1 MQVRP
6 SGGQFVHLP
15 EVLPEARDLESG
27 AIAFDAVQCDSRRV
41 EPGDLFVA
49 VRGAA
54 CDGHDYIDEAVS
66 RGCAAVV
73 ADRPVCA
80 PPGVPV
86 IVVADT
92 REAYG
97 RICQRVAGNP
107 SRQLKVIGVTGTNG
121 KTTTSCLVA
130 SVLSTA
136 GFSTGLVG
144 TLGAYDGETFG
155 PSGQTTPP
163 ADRLA
168 RWLARMVRNGCS
180 HAVLEVSSH
189 ALDQKR
195 LAGIDLDAACV
206 TNVRRDHLDYHQTLG
221 NYRLAKSRIFDLLS
235 GEGFAVVNA
244 DDAASAAYITAI
256 GNPLLTVGIRSSAE
270 ISAVEIERFA
280 SEQTFLLSAGSET
293 IPVRTKMIG
302 THHVYNCLVA
312 AAVGLAYGIDLPTIV
327 QGLENV
333 DHVPGR
339 LQRIECGQPF
349 GVFVDYAHTPEA
361 LGSVL
366 ATLREVTAGRILCV
380 FGAGGNRDREKRPL
394 MGRAVR
400 AGADLAIVTNDNPRD
415 EDPEQIVREILEG
428 FDGSAGVRVV
438 FDRRE
443 AIGSALSAAEPGDC
457 VLIAGKGH
465 EDYQIIGG
473 RTLPLDDRLVARTWL
488 YENQPFADAIG
499 RWGGS

>member
-27 AIAFDAVQCDSRRV
+27 AIACDAVQCDSRRV

-49 VRGAA
+49 IRGTA
-54 CDGHDYIDEAVS
+54 CDGHDYIHEAVG

-73 ADRPVCA
+73 VDRPVCVS
-80 PPGVPV
+80 PGVPV
-86 IVVADT
+86 IVVEDT

-97 RICQRVAGNP
+97 RICQRVVGNP
-107 SRQLKVIGVTGTNG
+107 SRQLKVIGITGTNG

-163 ADRLA
+163 ADHLA

-206 TNVRRDHLDYHQTLG
+206 TNIRRDHLDYHQTLG

-235 GEGFAVVNA
+235 GEGFAVANA
-244 DDAASAAYITAI
+244 DDPASAACITAI
-256 GNPLLTVGIRSSAE
+256 GNPLLTVGIHSSAE
-270 ISAVEIERFA
+270 ISGVEIERFA

-327 QGLENV
+327 QGLEKV

-339 LQRIECGQPF
+339 LERIECGQPF

-415 EDPEQIVREILEG
+415 EDPEQIVREIL
-428 FDGSAGVRVV
+428 AGVAGAAGAEVV

-443 AIGSALSAAEPGDC
+443 AIGRALGAAEPGDC

-465 EDYQIIGG
+465 EACQIVGD
-473 RTLPLDDRLVARTWL
+473 RTLPLDDRQVARTWL
-488 YENQPFADAIG
+488 YENQPFAEAIG
-499 RWGGS
+499 DWGGR